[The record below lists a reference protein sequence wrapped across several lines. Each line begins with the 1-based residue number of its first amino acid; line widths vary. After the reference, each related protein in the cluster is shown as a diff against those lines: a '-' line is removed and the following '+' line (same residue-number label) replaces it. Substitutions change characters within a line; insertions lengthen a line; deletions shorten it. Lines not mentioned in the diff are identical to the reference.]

1 MEHAFEKIE
10 NNMRG
15 KMTEQMKEWS
25 GKFGKEYT
33 DRNLMPLDELDQLY
47 INKFGISRTELNK
60 EFLDDL
66 KTGRILEVGCNVGNQ
81 LLLLKKM
88 GYPNLWGIE
97 LQDYAVEIARKRT
110 SGINIVKSSAF
121 DIPFKDS
128 YFDLVFT
135 SGVLIHISP
144 DDIDKA
150 LDEMYRCTNRYIWGF
165 EYYTGEGY
173 QMVNYRGS
181 NSLLWKTDF
190 AKLFLDRFPDLK
202 RVKEKKYPYL
212 EDKKLV
218 DHAFLLKKIE
228 IYR

>member
-1 MEHAFEKIE
+1 MC
-10 NNMRG
+10 G
-15 KMTEQMKEWS
+15 KMTKQMEEWA
-25 GKFGKEYT
+25 GKFGEEYT
-33 DRNLMPLDELDQLY
+33 DRNLMSLDELDQLY
-47 INKFGISRTELNK
+47 TDKFGISRTELNK

-66 KTGRILEVGCNVGNQ
+66 KINRILEVGCNVGNQ

-144 DDIDKA
+144 DDIDNA
-150 LDEMYRCTNRYIWGF
+150 LDEMYRCTNKYIWGF
-165 EYYTGEGY
+165 EYYSGGGTRWLTTEG
-173 QMVNYRGS
+173 QIICSGRQILQS
-181 NSLLWKTDF
+181 CS
-190 AKLFLDRFPDLK
+190 
-202 RVKEKKYPYL
+202 
-212 EDKKLV
+212 
-218 DHAFLLKKIE
+218 
-228 IYR
+228 

>member
-10 NNMRG
+10 NNMRR

-33 DRNLMPLDELDQLY
+33 DRNLMSLDELDQLY
-47 INKFGISRTELNK
+47 FNNFGISRTELNK

-66 KTGRILEVGCNVGNQ
+66 KIDRILEVGCNVGNQ

-88 GYPNLWGIE
+88 GYPDLWGIE

-144 DDIDKA
+144 DDIGKV
-150 LDEMYRCTNRYIWGF
+150 LDEIYRCTNRYIWGF
-165 EYYTGEGY
+165 EYYTPAGY
-173 QMVNYRGS
+173 QAINYRD
-181 NSLLWKTDF
+181 NDNLLWKTDF

-202 RVKEKKYPYL
+202 LIKEKKYPYL
-212 EDKKLV
+212 GGKKLINQ
-218 DHAFLLKKIE
+218 AFLLKKIDS
-228 IYR
+228 